1 MKVRHHYL
9 PQCYLRGFCDQN
21 EQIWT
26 YKKNDPGNP
35 FSNAISNTAVIK
47 YLYSLSA
54 EGNEDDLE
62 DYFASDIEGPAAEAL
77 KKLIRREFP
86 VHIEREKLAIFFST
100 LFTRTPVHIEH
111 LNGQQSQQLNI
122 FARLL
127 ASNEENFIAGY
138 KESHPHLEGS
148 VIEDDRQS
156 ILRGDFSFEL
166 NRDILLML
174 MLKAGAIYSNHLCNM
189 RWVLLET
196 NSDYPFVTSDNPLY
210 IFHPNIQPGRLFQ
223 PGLGMRNTR
232 VSIPISKELCLLLFN
247 DERVADASFLSI
259 TSQGGKELIKSINKI
274 NYINSYKY
282 VFASI
287 DSKKLKTCFTKL
299 LTAAQ
304 KIENEIQKD

>member
-9 PQCYLRGFCDQN
+9 PRCYLRGFCDQN

-26 YKKNDPGNP
+26 YQKIDPENP
-35 FSNAISNTAVIK
+35 FSNAISNTAVIN
-47 YLYSLSA
+47 YLYSLST
-54 EGNEDDLE
+54 EGKEDDLE

-77 KKLIRREFP
+77 KKLRRKEFP
-86 VHIEREKLAIFFST
+86 VPIERQKLAIFFST
-100 LFTRTPVHIEH
+100 LFTRTPAHVEH

-122 FARLL
+122 FSRLF
-127 ASNEENFIAGY
+127 ASNEKNFLASY
-138 KESHPHLEGS
+138 KQAHPNLEDS
-148 VIEDDRQS
+148 TIEGDRQS

-166 NRDILLML
+166 NKDILLML
-174 MLKAGAIYSNHLCNM
+174 MLKAGAIYSQHLRKM

-210 IFHPNIQPGRLFQ
+210 IFHPNIQSGRLFQ
-223 PGLGMRNTR
+223 PGLGMRETR
-232 VSIPISKELCLLLFN
+232 LSIPISKELCLLLFN
-247 DERVADASFLSI
+247 DERVADASFLNI
-259 TSQGGKELIKSINKI
+259 ASQGGKELIKSINKI

-304 KIENEIQKD
+304 KN